1 MSHDNETRIT
11 SIKSLMGKPGEDC
24 LVVIHSPTATELG
37 RRYLLDKP
45 TLGIGRGADNEIVI
59 LSDSVSRNH
68 VRLERR
74 GAELFLQDLQ
84 STNGT
89 YANNEPQRVSVRC
102 LIPGDQIRIGDTV
115 LKFLAGSDIEAQY
128 HAAVN
133 RMAITDGLT
142 GLNNRMRL
150 DTLLTEEILRA
161 RRYERALSVM
171 MLDVDHFKRIND
183 THGHL
188 IGDAV
193 LRQIATALRQ
203 RLRPSDEIGRFG
215 GEEFCA
221 ILPETP
227 LDKASLMA
235 ESLRALVQSQPFLV
249 DETSIHLT
257 VSIGISTLAD
267 DMQSTDLYRLA
278 DEALYRAKNS
288 GRNRIAC

>member
-1 MSHDNETRIT
+1 MSHDNVTRLT
-11 SIKSLMGKPGEDC
+11 SIKSLMGIPGEDC

-45 TLGIGRGADNEIVI
+45 TVGVGRGADNDIVI

-74 GAELFLQDLQ
+74 GPDLFLQDLQ

-89 YANNEPQRVSVRC
+89 YANNEPQRINVRC

-142 GLNNRMRL
+142 GLSNRMRL
-150 DTLLTEEILRA
+150 DTLLAEEVLRA
-161 RRYERALSVM
+161 RRYNRALSVM

-221 ILPETP
+221 VLPETP
-227 LDKASLMA
+227 LDKASLIA
-235 ESLRALVQSQPFLV
+235 ESLRELVQSQPFLV
-249 DETSIHLT
+249 DETAIHLT

-267 DMQSTDLYRLA
+267 NMQAEDLYRLA
-278 DEALYRAKNS
+278 DEALYRAKNA